1 MSKSTLFKLIRTVV
15 GFAMAFFLIRYVVVS
30 NGVDLKQVWA
40 LVDSRF
46 LAVAFVLYGCGFFLA
61 AVRWYLLLRY
71 IQVFLPLVVVVRL
84 AMIGQFFNLFVPG
97 GVGGDLIKMVY
108 LRKEAGDRYPE
119 ALLTVLL
126 DRLLG
131 LAGLLLVGL
140 MAVALNPS
148 VIFHSSREM
157 RAILA
162 VVILAGTAGLV
173 GAVLFVA
180 WQLAQST
187 GLIGLAQRRFGA
199 KTGLVTGLVLGF
211 TSFVSHA
218 GGPPAAVFLLGRKLD
233 KTRYQATTV
242 IVFWVINLFKFVPYS
257 FLGIFTIQTL
267 IADLLLAPAALI
279 GAWLGVKAHHMIP
292 ERAFFAVT
300 YVLLS
305 CTGVKLIWDA
315 LA

>member
-1 MSKSTLFKLIRTVV
+1 MAGEPCRLYLISPPALDPAAFADTLA
-15 GFAMAFFLIRYVVVS
+15 G
-30 NGVDLKQVWA
+30 A
-40 LVDSRF
+40 LD
-46 LAVAFVLYGCGFFLA
+46 
-61 AVRWYLLLRY
+61 
-71 IQVFLPLVVVVRL
+71 
-84 AMIGQFFNLFVPG
+84 
-97 GVGGDLIKMVY
+97 
-108 LRKEAGDRYPE
+108 AGD
-119 ALLTVLL
+119 
-126 DRLLG
+126 
-131 LAGLLLVGL
+131 
-140 MAVALNPS
+140 
-148 VIFHSSREM
+148 
-157 RAILA
+157 
-162 VVILAGTAGLV
+162 V
-173 GAVLFVA
+173 GAV
-180 WQLAQST
+180 QLRLKDADDDAIRL
-187 GLIGLAQRRFGA
+187 LIGVISLAFVIWQISLARGW
-199 KTGLVTGLVLGF
+199 VTLGGRPLPLRGGYLSGMTAGF

-279 GAWLGVKAHHMIP
+279 GARLGVKAHHMIP